1 MRRNL
6 LLGSGVVLFL
16 ALLALVVWQGSF
28 TIEPLT
34 PASVE
39 QTYVFW
45 GLSTLVF
52 LLTVLLGFLLFRTG
66 VKLYIERQRSSPG
79 SHIRWK
85 LVAGALAL
93 SITPVLFLVLFSVEV
108 LNRNLDK
115 WFSHPAEQV
124 LRNLEEVRRS
134 FIDETQQRLNAQ
146 AEWMA
151 SLPPNAA
158 VWEHFC
164 YEHKI
169 EQAELS
175 LADGTIQT
183 ICKPPVAAPA
193 AKQNL
198 LLMATAP
205 AAEGRLT
212 ISARMPDVLS
222 GKAHDID
229 RYRAEYARLAQDRRE
244 TRRFYVLLLVLITLF
259 ILFFATWL
267 ALYLSRLISI
277 PITALLHAA
286 EEVRGGNLAHRLR
299 ISAIDELGLL
309 VKAFN
314 EMTAELESSRGEL
327 ENRRRFTET
336 ILESIPTGVISLSSD
351 GGILSVNRALKGL
364 LPAEQINRAARI
376 TDLFSREDAAEI
388 RYLMNRARRTGVA
401 GSQLELKIEGRVM
414 QLSATVAALEG
425 RRSAGFVLVLEDTSE
440 MLRVQRALAWQ
451 EVARRIAHEIKNP
464 LTPISLSAD
473 RIARQLERSAAP
485 EGIRRVLEEC
495 SQTILREV
503 ETVRTLVDEFSQFS
517 RFPTA
522 QPVPTDLNAIVENAL
537 AVFQDRLPGI
547 RVHKNLVP
555 DLPLVHADP
564 EQFKRAIVNLVDNAA
579 EAMQES
585 PVKNLLVATS
595 ASDGEMVELV
605 IADTGCGISREDREK
620 LFLPYFSTKGRG
632 TGLGLAI
639 VNRILTDHNA
649 AIRVVDNVP
658 SGARFII
665 DVPVSGAG
673 RAEMTAAEI
682 KA

>member
-6 LLGSGVVLFL
+6 LLGSGVVLFA

-28 TIEPLT
+28 TIEPLA
-34 PASVE
+34 PISAE

-52 LLTVLLGFLLFRTG
+52 LLTVLLGFLLLRTG
-66 VKLYIERQRSSPG
+66 VKLYIERQRRSAG

-124 LRNLEEVRRS
+124 LQNLEDVRRALIADS
-134 FIDETQQRLNAQ
+134 Q
-146 AEWMA
+146 ARVDAEAHWMA
-151 SLPPNAA
+151 SLPPDPAA
-158 VWEHFC
+158 WQRFCTEHG
-164 YEHKI
+164 I

-175 LADGTIQT
+175 LPDGTIQT
-183 ICKPPVAAPA
+183 VCAPPA
-193 AKQNL
+193 AAASTPNAL
-198 LLMATAP
+198 LFMATAP

-212 ISARMPDVLS
+212 ISARMPDVLAA
-222 GKAHDID
+222 KHREID
-229 RYRAEYARLAQDRRE
+229 RYRADYDRLAQDRRE
-244 TRRFYVLLLVLITLF
+244 TRRFYVLLLFLITLF

-267 ALYLSRLISI
+267 ALFLSRLISI
-277 PITALLHAA
+277 PITALLRAA
-286 EEVRGGNLAHRLR
+286 EEVRGGNLAHRVH
-299 ISAIDELGLL
+299 IGAIDELGLL

-327 ENRRRFTET
+327 DNRRRFTET
-336 ILESIPTGVISLSSD
+336 ILESIPTGVITLSAD
-351 GGILSVNRALKGL
+351 GGILGVNRALKSI
-364 LPAEQINRAARI
+364 LPAEQIVRATRI
-376 TDLFSREDAAEI
+376 ADLFSREDAAEI

-401 GSQLELKIEGRVM
+401 GSQLEMKTEGRNM
-414 QLSATVAALEG
+414 QLSATVAALEE
-425 RRSAGFVLVLEDTSE
+425 RRSSGFVLVLEDTSE
-440 MLRVQRALAWQ
+440 LLRAQRALAWQ

-464 LTPISLSAD
+464 LTPIALSAD
-473 RIARQLERSAAP
+473 RIARQLERNAAP
-485 EGIRRVLEEC
+485 EASRRILEEC

-503 ETVRTLVDEFSQFS
+503 ESVRTLVDEFSQFS
-517 RFPTA
+517 RFPAA
-522 QPVPTDLNAIVENAL
+522 QPAPSDLNGIVENAL
-537 AVFQDRLPGI
+537 AVFQDRLHGI
-547 RVHKNLVP
+547 RLHRELATE
-555 DLPLVHADP
+555 LPLVHVDP
-564 EQFKRAIVNLVDNAA
+564 EQFKRVIVNLVDNAA
-579 EAMQES
+579 EAMQDS

-595 ASDGEMVELV
+595 AGDTETVELV
-605 IADTGCGISREDREK
+605 IADTGCGVSPEDKEK

-649 AIRVVDNVP
+649 AIRVEDNAP

-673 RAEMTAAEI
+673 RAELAAAETS
-682 KA
+682 A

>member
-6 LLGSGVVLFL
+6 LLGSGVVLFT

-28 TIEPLT
+28 TIEPLAT
-34 PASVE
+34 ASPE

-66 VKLYIERQRSSPG
+66 VKLYIERQRRSPG
-79 SHIRWK
+79 AHLRWK
-85 LVAGALAL
+85 LVAAALAL

-115 WFSHPAEQV
+115 WFSRPAEQV
-124 LRNLEEVRRS
+124 LQNLEDVRRALIGES
-134 FIDETQQRLNAQ
+134 Q
-146 AEWMA
+146 AKVDAEAHWMA
-151 SLPPNAA
+151 ALPPDPAT
-158 VWEHFC
+158 WERFC
-164 YEHKI
+164 REHGI

-175 LADGTIQT
+175 LTGGAIQT
-183 ICKPPVAAPA
+183 VCAPPASSGAS
-193 AKQNL
+193 QDRL
-198 LLMATAP
+198 LFMATAP
-205 AAEGRLT
+205 AAQGRLT
-212 ISARMPDVLS
+212 ISARMPDVLAN
-222 GKAHDID
+222 KHREID
-229 RYRAEYARLAQDRRE
+229 RYRAEYLRLAQDRRE
-244 TRRFYVLLLVLITLF
+244 YRRFYVLLLLLITLF

-267 ALYLSRLISI
+267 ALFLSRLISI

-299 ISAIDELGLL
+299 IGGIDELGLL

-327 ENRRRFTET
+327 DNRRRFTEA
-336 ILESIPTGVISLSSD
+336 ILESIPTGVISLSAD
-351 GGILSVNRALKGL
+351 GSILSVNRALKGI
-364 LPAEQINRAARI
+364 LPAEQISRAARI
-376 TDLFSREDAAEI
+376 SDLFSREDATEI

-401 GSQLELKIEGRVM
+401 GSQLELKTEGRTM
-414 QLSATVAALEG
+414 QLSATVAALEE
-425 RRSAGFVLVLEDTSE
+425 RRSSGFVLVLEDTSE
-440 MLRVQRALAWQ
+440 LLRAQRALAWQ

-464 LTPISLSAD
+464 LTPIALSAD
-473 RIARQLERSAAP
+473 RIARQLERGAATDTT
-485 EGIRRVLEEC
+485 RRILEEC

-503 ETVRTLVDEFSQFS
+503 ESVRTLVDEFSQFS

-522 QPVPTDLNAIVENAL
+522 QPVPSDLNAITENAL

-547 RVHKNLVP
+547 RVRKALALA
-555 DLPLVHADP
+555 LPMVNVDP
-564 EQFKRAIVNLVDNAA
+564 EQFKRVIVNLVDNAA
-579 EAMQES
+579 EAMQDS
-585 PVKNLLVATS
+585 PLKDLLVTTS
-595 ASDGEMVELV
+595 PSDADTVELV
-605 IADTGCGISREDREK
+605 IADTGCGVSREDREK

-649 AIRVVDNVP
+649 AIRVEDNVP

-673 RAEMTAAEI
+673 RTEMAAAETN
-682 KA
+682 A

>member
-6 LLGSGVVLFL
+6 LLGSGVVLFT
-16 ALLALVVWQGSF
+16 AMLALVVWQGSF
-28 TIEPLT
+28 TIEPL
-34 PASVE
+34 ASASTE

-66 VKLYIERQRSSPG
+66 VKLYIERQRRSPG

-93 SITPVLFLVLFSVEV
+93 SIAPVLFLVLFSVEV

-115 WFSHPAEQV
+115 WFSRPAEQ
-124 LRNLEEVRRS
+124 LLNNLQDVRRALIKES
-134 FIDETQQRLNAQ
+134 Q
-146 AEWMA
+146 ARVDAEAHWMA
-151 SLPPNAA
+151 SLPEDPA
-158 VWEHFC
+158 VWKRFCAEHG
-164 YEHKI
+164 I

-175 LADGTIQT
+175 LTGGAIETV
-183 ICKPPVAAPA
+183 CAPPSAGASVPDTLLFMAAAP
-193 AKQNL
+193 
-198 LLMATAP
+198 TSD
-205 AAEGRLT
+205 GRLT

-222 GKAHDID
+222 SKRQEID
-229 RYRAEYARLAQDRRE
+229 RYRGEYDRLALDRRE
-244 TRRFYVLLLVLITLF
+244 ARRFYVMLLLLITLF

-267 ALYLSRLISI
+267 ALFLSRLISI

-286 EEVRGGNLAHRLR
+286 EEVRGGNLAHRVR
-299 ISAIDELGLL
+299 IGAIDELGLL

-327 ENRRRFTET
+327 DNRRRFTEA
-336 ILESIPTGVISLSSD
+336 ILESIPTGVLSLSAD
-351 GGILSVNRALKGL
+351 GSILSVNRALKGI
-364 LPAEQINRAARI
+364 LPAAQIARAARI
-376 TDLFSREDAAEI
+376 TDLFSREDAEEI

-401 GSQLELKIEGRVM
+401 GSQLELKTEGRTM
-414 QLSATVAALEG
+414 QLSATVAALEE
-425 RRSAGFVLVLEDTSE
+425 RRSSGFVLVLEDTSE
-440 MLRVQRALAWQ
+440 MLRAQRALAWQ

-464 LTPISLSAD
+464 LTPIALSAD

-503 ETVRTLVDEFSQFS
+503 ESVRTLVDEFSQFS
-517 RFPTA
+517 RFPAA
-522 QPVPTDLNAIVENAL
+522 QPVPSDLNGIVENAL

-547 RVHKNLVP
+547 RVRKELAAE
-555 DLPLVHADP
+555 LPVVHVDP
-564 EQFKRAIVNLVDNAA
+564 EQFKRVIVNLVDNAA

-585 PVKNLLVATS
+585 PVRDLLVATA
-595 ASDGEMVELV
+595 ASDADMVELV
-605 IADTGCGISREDREK
+605 IADTGCGVSREDREK

-639 VNRILTDHNA
+639 VNRILTDHGA
-649 AIRVVDNVP
+649 AIRVEDNVP

-673 RAEMTAAEI
+673 RRELAAAETN
-682 KA
+682 A